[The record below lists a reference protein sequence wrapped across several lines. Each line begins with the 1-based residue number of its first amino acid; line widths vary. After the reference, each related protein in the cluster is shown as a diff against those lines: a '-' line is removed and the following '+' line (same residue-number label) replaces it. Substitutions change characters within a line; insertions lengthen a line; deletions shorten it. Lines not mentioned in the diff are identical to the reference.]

1 MTPERINFGSRLR
14 DQREA
19 RQLSLAALAR
29 VTKIPERSLE
39 RLEEG
44 RFDELP
50 GDVFVRGFL
59 RSYARS
65 VGMDPE
71 DTVRRYGELARG
83 GKPEAPTALAAGTRP
98 PVIGEGAAPARGT
111 PTQEVSLIAKALAD
125 AGRGTRR
132 VSLTLAV
139 IILVIVATLTLS
151 LLLRRPSRTGDGLS
165 RAGETS
171 ATSDA

>member
-1 MTPERINFGSRLR
+1 MTPERVNFGSRLR
-14 DQREA
+14 DQRGA
-19 RQLSLAALAR
+19 RPLSPAERGR

-83 GKPEAPTALAAGTRP
+83 GKPEAPTAPAAGTRP
-98 PVIGEGAAPARGT
+98 P
-111 PTQEVSLIAKALAD
+111 LIPQ
-125 AGRGTRR
+125 G
-132 VSLTLAV
+132 
-139 IILVIVATLTLS
+139 
-151 LLLRRPSRTGDGLS
+151 PPP
-165 RAGETS
+165 
-171 ATSDA
+171 